1 MLEAIRQRAQGWF
14 AKVILFLIAIPFALW
29 GVDSYVRDTSTDAV
43 VAQVGDQKIT
53 AAQFDEAL
61 RDQRERLRQ
70 MLGESYDPAQID
82 SPEFRQ
88 SVIDQ
93 LVTRTLLA
101 SEAQRQ
107 KLAVSDA
114 QLAEVIHSV
123 PAFQQDGKFSPALFE
138 RVLRQQGMTPASFA
152 SRLRAD
158 YTAQLLRDSVAGSQ
172 FTPRATV
179 LRLVGLGEERREVS
193 SAQISA
199 ESYLAKVQL
208 APNAA
213 REYYDKNPNQFKS
226 PEAARVEY
234 VVLSVAALLP
244 QVSVS
249 DEEINK
255 YYSEHQAQFGEP
267 EQRRARHILIA
278 VAQDAPAAAS
288 QAARAKAEQIL
299 AEVKKNPEQFA
310 ALAKQH
316 SQDTGS
322 AEQGGDLGFFARGAM
337 VKAFED
343 AVFALSP
350 GAIAGPVQTP
360 FGWHIIQLTELKPA
374 KIAALAEVRD
384 KIATDL
390 KTGKAARKF
399 SEVAERFADLAY
411 EQSDSLKP
419 IQESLQ
425 LPVQTSAWVTR
436 REAAEAALNNE
447 KVLQAIFSDEVL
459 KNKRNTEA
467 IEVADKSLVAAR
479 VVDYRPETKLPFE
492 QVAAQLETRL
502 KREQALRLARS
513 AGQSMLEQLRRGAV
527 PAELAFGPAQ
537 MATRQA
543 AQGLDEQSLAQV
555 FKADAAKLPAYT
567 GLDVPAGFAI
577 YKITQVIPGAAD
589 DPARVRAYGQR
600 LDQLLGE
607 TYFAAYVASLRERYP
622 VEINN
627 DLVLKVD
634 K

>member
-152 SRLRAD
+152 SRLRSD
-158 YTAQLLRDSVAGSQ
+158 YTAQLLRDSIAGSQ

-213 REYYDKNPNQFKS
+213 REYYDKNQNQFKS

-249 DEEINK
+249 DEEISK

-278 VAQDAPAAAS
+278 VAQDAPATAS

-310 ALAKQH
+310 ALAKQN

-360 FGWHIIQLTELKPA
+360 FGWHIIQLTEIKPP
-374 KIAALAEVRD
+374 KIAALADVRD

-447 KVLQAIFSDEVL
+447 KVLQAIFSDEAL